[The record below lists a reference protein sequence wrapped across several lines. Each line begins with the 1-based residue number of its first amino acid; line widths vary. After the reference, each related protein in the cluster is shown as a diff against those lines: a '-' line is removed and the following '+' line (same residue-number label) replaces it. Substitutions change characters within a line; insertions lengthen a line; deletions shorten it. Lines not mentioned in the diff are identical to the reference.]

1 MAIDWDEH
9 VLAPLFAVFGEDTQ
23 PVYMPAAGGSFA
35 IDAVFDRPYKGLVL
49 EADGEPAIATRA
61 PVIGVRL
68 AQFPADPL
76 KGDKVVIAASQGFA
90 GQTYMVD
97 SVEPD
102 GKGHCKLQLIIAA

>member
-1 MAIDWDEH
+1 MAIDWDEN
-9 VLAPLFAVFGEDTQ
+9 VLGPLFGEFAEDTQ

-35 IDAVFDRPYKGLVL
+35 IAAIFDRPYKGLVL
-49 EADGEPAIATRA
+49 EADGDPVIATRA

-68 AQFPADPL
+68 AQFAADPV
-76 KGDKVVIAASQGFA
+76 KGDKVVIAAAQGFA

-102 GKGHCKLQLIIAA
+102 GKGHVKLQLIIAA